1 MDKDS
6 PHSDRTLVKQS
17 FVAGR
22 RCAPHPIPNGS
33 AATCI
38 QPNRCLI
45 FGLFVTR
52 TRVVSD
58 AFYRTAAQDMQVHGG
73 VGP

>member
-1 MDKDS
+1 
-6 PHSDRTLVKQS
+6 
-17 FVAGR
+17 
-22 RCAPHPIPNGS
+22 
-33 AATCI
+33 
-38 QPNRCLI
+38 
-45 FGLFVTR
+45 VTR